1 MASSV
6 AGQFDY
12 RDTKNMRIV
21 FLVVL
26 LAASIYYTYV
36 AFTDLDF
43 LTRTGRPG
51 PGFFPRSIGIAAI
64 FFTLWTLVTDL
75 RASDRERTDPKR
87 WKDVVLLMALAI
99 SYAVLLRLFGG
110 FVATVI
116 FLGVTLMILNRAQP
130 KRNALLA
137 ILVPSGVY
145 LLFDR
150 LLNANMPPALFEL
163 PI

>member
-1 MASSV
+1 
-6 AGQFDY
+6 
-12 RDTKNMRIV
+12 MRRV

-26 LAASIYYTYV
+26 LAGAIYYTYV
-36 AFTDLDF
+36 AFADLNF

-51 PGFFPRSIGIAAI
+51 PGFFPRLIGVSAI
-64 FFTLWTLVTDL
+64 LITLWTLVEEL
-75 RASDRERTDPKR
+75 RKAESERVRSNPQA
-87 WKDVVLLMALAI
+87 WKDVVLLMALALG
-99 SYAVLLRLFGG
+99 YAVLLRLFGG

-130 KRNALLA
+130 VKNLILALV
-137 ILVPSGVY
+137 IPGGVY

-150 LLNANMPPALFEL
+150 VLNANMPPALFDL

>member
-1 MASSV
+1 
-6 AGQFDY
+6 
-12 RDTKNMRIV
+12 MRRV

-26 LAASIYYTYV
+26 LAGAIYYSYV
-36 AFTDLDF
+36 AFADLNF

-51 PGFFPRSIGIAAI
+51 PGFFPRLIGVTAAI
-64 FFTLWTLVTDL
+64 MILWTLIEDL
-75 RASDRERTDPKR
+75 RQNEAERERSNPQA
-87 WKDVVLLMALAI
+87 WKDVVLLMALAV

-116 FLGVTLMILNRAQP
+116 FLGTTLMILNRGQLL
-130 KRNALLA
+130 KNVALS
-137 ILVPSGVY
+137 ILIPGGVY

-150 LLNANMPPALFEL
+150 VLNANMPPALFEL

>member
-1 MASSV
+1 MFA
-6 AGQFDY
+6 AERTLHEG
-12 RDTKNMRIV
+12 TGNMRIV

-26 LAASIYYTYV
+26 LAGAIYYTYV
-36 AFTDLDF
+36 AFADLGF

-51 PGFFPRSIGIAAI
+51 PGFFPRIIGVSAI
-64 FFTLWTLVTDL
+64 VVTLWTIVDAL
-75 RASDRERTDPKR
+75 RDPSRERTDPQR
-87 WKDVVLLMALAI
+87 WKDVVLLMALAV

-110 FVATVI
+110 FIATVI

-130 KRNALLA
+130 AKNALLA
-137 ILVPSGVY
+137 ILIPGGVY

-150 LLNANMPPALFEL
+150 VLNANMPPALFEL

>member
-1 MASSV
+1 
-6 AGQFDY
+6 
-12 RDTKNMRIV
+12 MRIV
-21 FLVVL
+21 FLIVL
-26 LAASIYYTYV
+26 LAGSIFYTYV
-36 AFTDLDF
+36 AFADLGF

-51 PGFFPRSIGIAAI
+51 PGFFPRIIGIAAI
-64 FFTLWTLVTDL
+64 AITFWTLIEEL
-75 RASDRERTDPKR
+75 RKVERERTDPQR
-87 WKDVVLLMALAI
+87 WKDVVVLMALAV

-130 KRNALLA
+130 AKNALLA
-137 ILVPSGVY
+137 IVIPGGIY

-150 LLNANMPPALFEL
+150 VLNANMPPALFEL